1 MEGVEFEATDKKAE
15 ESKKK
20 IKIKNV
26 VNSVEI
32 GESSRGVKKV
42 KRGRVRVKN
51 GVPEFE
57 ITIKRSGLGHVVRF
71 LIYKRFKKL
80 SIKI

>member
-1 MEGVEFEATDKKAE
+1 MEGVEFEATEKKAV

-20 IKIKNV
+20 IKIKKV

-32 GESSRGVKKV
+32 GESSRGV

-57 ITIKRSGLGHVVRF
+57 ITIKGSGLGHVVR
-71 LIYKRFKKL
+71 LL
-80 SIKI
+80 QKIQETKH